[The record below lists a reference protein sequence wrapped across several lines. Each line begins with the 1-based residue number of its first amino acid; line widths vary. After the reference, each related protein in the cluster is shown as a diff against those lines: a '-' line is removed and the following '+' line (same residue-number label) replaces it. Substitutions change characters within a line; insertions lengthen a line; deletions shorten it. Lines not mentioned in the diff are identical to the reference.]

1 VRVAGWTMDR
11 AGRRALSVH
20 PRGRGT
26 HVPVGVMA
34 PWMTTVTLVIIRRGW
49 RVVWVTRVTPAA
61 GVDPRGRYA
70 WVAARMQVWSSRVR
84 VF

>member
-1 VRVAGWTMDR
+1 MAGRTMDR

-34 PWMTTVTLVIIRRGW
+34 AWMTTVTRVVIGRGW

-61 GVDPRGRYA
+61 GVDTRRRDA
-70 WVAARMQVWSSRVR
+70 WVAARMQFRGWSSRVR
-84 VF
+84 VL